1 MRRCATILS
10 YLRPLLCVLVR
21 IMDSIISLRDYCRT
35 EREWLLETIETLV
48 RLESPT
54 TDKAAVDRC
63 GAELMS
69 RLEAIGGRVTKLP
82 RAERGDHVLAEFG
95 CGASQLLVLGH
106 FDTVWPVGQLERMPL
121 VRRDGKLH
129 GPGIFDMKAGV
140 VQLLFALA
148 AVGERGG
155 LDGVTLVLTT
165 DEEIGSPSSRDLLAE
180 EAKGVRAALI
190 PEPSFAGAL
199 KTERKGVAL
208 YRLEAVGRAAH
219 AGLDPEQ
226 GINAALEVARQV
238 LEVAELAEPSA
249 GTTVTPSLISAGTA
263 SNTVPASAVA
273 HFDVRFAT
281 REEGERI
288 AAAFAA
294 VRPRIPGASTSVQ
307 RETFVP
313 PLERS
318 SSRELFE
325 LAHRLQGE
333 LGLPP
338 LREASVGGGSDG
350 NHIAALGVP
359 TLDGLGA
366 VGDHA
371 HGEGE
376 CVVVSAMAER
386 AALLAALVSEL
397 LSA

>member
-1 MRRCATILS
+1 MMAMPNDSPALVDALRRRLPEMVEALEALVSAESPSADLEACESCAS
-10 YLRPLLCVLVR
+10 VAEGLVR
-21 IMDSIISLRDYCRT
+21 GILG
-35 EREWLLETIETLV
+35 
-48 RLESPT
+48 ES
-54 TDKAAVDRC
+54 
-63 GAELMS
+63 
-69 RLEAIGGRVTKLP
+69 
-82 RAERGDHVLAEFG
+82 AERVIVDGRTHLRWRFG
-95 CGASQLLVLGH
+95 PKPRVLLVGH
-106 FDTVWPVGQLERMPL
+106 LDTVWPLGTVTRWPFE
-121 VRRDGKLH
+121 VRDDQAS
-129 GPGIFDMKAGV
+129 GPGVFDMKAGV

-148 AVGERGG
+148 LVSERRG

-180 EAKGVRAALI
+180 EANGARAVLI
-190 PEPSFAGAL
+190 PEPSFDGAL

-208 YRLEAVGRAAH
+208 YRLEVLGRAAH
-219 AGLDPEQ
+219 AGLNPQE
-226 GINAALEVARQV
+226 GVNAAVEVARQV
-238 LEVAELAEPSA
+238 LDLTGLADPSS
-249 GTTVTPSLISAGTA
+249 GTTVTPTLVSAGTA
-263 SNTVPASAVA
+263 TNTVPPSAVV

-294 VRPRIPGASTSVQ
+294 VRPSVAGATASVEQ
-307 RETFVP
+307 ETFVP

-318 SSRELFE
+318 SSGELFQ
-325 LAHRLQGE
+325 LARRLQGE

-350 NHIAALGVP
+350 NHLAALGVP

-376 CVVVSAMAER
+376 FVLVSAMAER
-386 AALLAALVSEL
+386 AALLTALVSEL
-397 LSA
+397 LST